1 MSSSSLLYINVLLL
15 VLIHSSIQIASP
27 TSVFS
32 EVTKV
37 FTELQENIL
46 KFIGNIGG
54 KDNFQKR
61 LTNDAIR
68 KAEKR
73 INDLEVVNLG
83 KILKFIGNIEDK
95 DDLHKRLT
103 DDAISNVESRIDEL
117 QKRKKRL
124 SGYIKERPYDLQQ
137 EINKLKIVN
146 PQEKEILNQYVVCY
160 GKYRTRLQRQ
170 WAIRYLGKFRDEMAK
185 DFPNYS
191 ANVLEEVN
199 RCGVTLEQFF
209 TELESKE
216 NHTSCTEP
224 KNIKVKDLRNLQL
237 IIFDQKTDL
246 VDINVYECKIYGT
259 LEHYR

>member
-27 TSVFS
+27 TIVFT
-32 EVTKV
+32 EVTKI

-68 KAEKR
+68 NVERR
-73 INDLEVVNLG
+73 IDDLE
-83 KILKFIGNIEDK
+83 E
-95 DDLHKRLT
+95 
-103 DDAISNVESRIDEL
+103 
-117 QKRKKRL
+117 RKKRL
-124 SGYIKERPYDLQQ
+124 SGYIIERPYDLQQ
-137 EINKLKIVN
+137 EIN
-146 PQEKEILNQYVVCY
+146 
-160 GKYRTRLQRQ
+160 
-170 WAIRYLGKFRDEMAK
+170 LGKFRDEMAK

-209 TELESKE
+209 T
-216 NHTSCTEP
+216 
-224 KNIKVKDLRNLQL
+224 DLRNLQS

-246 VDINVYECKIYGT
+246 VDINVYELRKRFLNKIKKNIQNSARKHSV
-259 LEHYR
+259 E

>member
-27 TSVFS
+27 TIVFT
-32 EVTKV
+32 EVTKI

-68 KAEKR
+68 NAEKR

-103 DDAISNVESRIDEL
+103 E
-117 QKRKKRL
+117 RKKRL
-124 SGYIKERPYDLQQ
+124 SGYIIERPYDLQQ
-137 EINKLKIVN
+137 EIN
-146 PQEKEILNQYVVCY
+146 
-160 GKYRTRLQRQ
+160 
-170 WAIRYLGKFRDEMAK
+170 LGKFRDEMAK

-209 TELESKE
+209 T
-216 NHTSCTEP
+216 
-224 KNIKVKDLRNLQL
+224 DLRNLQS

-246 VDINVYECKIYGT
+246 VDINVYEFTVRKRFLNKIKKNIQNSARKHSV
-259 LEHYR
+259 E

>member
-27 TSVFS
+27 TIVFT
-32 EVTKV
+32 EVTKI

-68 KAEKR
+68 NAEKR

-103 DDAISNVESRIDEL
+103 DDAIRNVERRIDDLEE
-117 QKRKKRL
+117 RKKRL
-124 SGYIKERPYDLQQ
+124 SGYIIERPYDLQQ
-137 EINKLKIVN
+137 EIN
-146 PQEKEILNQYVVCY
+146 
-160 GKYRTRLQRQ
+160 
-170 WAIRYLGKFRDEMAK
+170 LGKFRDEMAK

-216 NHTSCTEP
+216 NHTRCTEP
-224 KNIKVKDLRNLQL
+224 KNIKEKDLRNLQS

-246 VDINVYECKIYGT
+246 VDINVYELRKRFLNKIKKNIQNSARKHSV
-259 LEHYR
+259 E

>member
-27 TSVFS
+27 TIVFT
-32 EVTKV
+32 EVTKI

-68 KAEKR
+68 NAEKR

-103 DDAISNVESRIDEL
+103 DDAIRNVERRIDDLEE
-117 QKRKKRL
+117 RKKRL
-124 SGYIKERPYDLQQ
+124 SGYIIERPYDLQQ
-137 EINKLKIVN
+137 EI
-146 PQEKEILNQYVVCY
+146 
-160 GKYRTRLQRQ
+160 
-170 WAIRYLGKFRDEMAK
+170 
-185 DFPNYS
+185 NYS

-209 TELESKE
+209 T
-216 NHTSCTEP
+216 
-224 KNIKVKDLRNLQL
+224 DLRNLQS

-246 VDINVYECKIYGT
+246 VDINVYEFTVRKRFLNKIKKNIQNSARKHSV
-259 LEHYR
+259 E